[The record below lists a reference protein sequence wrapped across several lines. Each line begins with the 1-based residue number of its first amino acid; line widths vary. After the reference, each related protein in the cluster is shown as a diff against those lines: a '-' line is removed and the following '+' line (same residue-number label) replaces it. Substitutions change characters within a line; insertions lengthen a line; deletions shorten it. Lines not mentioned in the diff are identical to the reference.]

1 MGEDEEGT
9 AAAPRS
15 AHGCDSRHP
24 RPEAADLVTRLS
36 RRRVPRPHSPRRGVR
51 IQGPDDPARSGSV
64 QDRLRAGGFR
74 CGRRGLER
82 LGWIQD
88 GSVRRNEVQRA
99 NPDGGGR
106 NRVAALGQRADRQPH
121 ELGSGQAAAHR
132 PHRGTGAH
140 HGHPQRGQGT
150 GDPEPCGIARAG
162 QGCRLRGVERKSAFA
177 VHQGGADVGGR
188 PALLLAG
195 RRRGSTRR
203 SRQGAQATDTGDP
216 FRIGH
221 PAASRDKR
229 EELTMHANQQRAMTI
244 TKALR
249 FSSMLAATAMW
260 VGASTPLALSAQVGM
275 TVPKQSQPI
284 ALRGATIHTV
294 TKGVI
299 QNGTIIFDAGKIIA
313 VGANLA
319 IPAGTKIVDVTGK
332 HIYPG
337 LIDAYS
343 TVGIS
348 EIGAVDM
355 SNDVNE
361 VGDFNPNV
369 RTDVAVNAESRHIGT
384 SRSQGVLTTLTTPG
398 GGLIS
403 GMSSAMAMEGWSW
416 EEMSLESSAALNVNW
431 PDPNQRGGGRGGRGG
446 GGGPE
451 GGTRSTY
458 EERVQQL
465 KNYFAEAR
473 AYRDAVAAG
482 EKVRTDARYMA
493 MIPAL
498 DRKIPV
504 VVSASGTSQIND
516 AITWA
521 KQENLRLIIRGGD
534 DAIHVAARLRA
545 ENIPVILTSTMEA
558 PNRAHEGYDAAYSR
572 AAQLHKAGV
581 KFAISGGSGSL
592 YTDRLPYEAGVAVAF
607 GLPEEEAIKAVTINA
622 AEFMGLADR
631 LGSLEIGKQATF
643 LITTGTP
650 IDMTSNILQA
660 YIQGRELDMND
671 IQKHFFEKYMEKVRQ
686 KLKIIS

>member
-1 MGEDEEGT
+1 
-9 AAAPRS
+9 
-15 AHGCDSRHP
+15 
-24 RPEAADLVTRLS
+24 
-36 RRRVPRPHSPRRGVR
+36 
-51 IQGPDDPARSGSV
+51 
-64 QDRLRAGGFR
+64 
-74 CGRRGLER
+74 
-82 LGWIQD
+82 
-88 GSVRRNEVQRA
+88 
-99 NPDGGGR
+99 
-106 NRVAALGQRADRQPH
+106 
-121 ELGSGQAAAHR
+121 
-132 PHRGTGAH
+132 
-140 HGHPQRGQGT
+140 
-150 GDPEPCGIARAG
+150 
-162 QGCRLRGVERKSAFA
+162 
-177 VHQGGADVGGR
+177 
-188 PALLLAG
+188 
-195 RRRGSTRR
+195 
-203 SRQGAQATDTGDP
+203 
-216 FRIGH
+216 
-221 PAASRDKR
+221 
-229 EELTMHANQQRAMTI
+229 MHTNQQRVMAT

-249 FSSMLAATAMW
+249 FSSMLAATAMC

-299 QNGTIIFDAGKIIA
+299 QNGTIIFEAGKITA
-313 VGANLA
+313 VGANIA

-403 GMSSAMAMEGWSW
+403 GMSSAMALEGWSW

-431 PDPNQRGGGRGGRGG
+431 PEPRPGGGRFGG
-446 GGGPE
+446 GGGAP
-451 GGTRSTY
+451 GSGNRVTY

-473 AYRDAVAAG
+473 AYRDAVAAK
-482 EKVRTDARYMA
+482 EQVRTDARYMA

-504 VVSASGTSQIND
+504 VVSANGTSQIND

-545 ENIPVILTSTMEA
+545 ENIPVILTSTMDA

-581 KFAISGGSGSL
+581 KFAISGGAGSL

-622 AEFMGLADR
+622 AEFMGLSDR
-631 LGSLEIGKQATF
+631 LGSLEPGKQATL

-650 IDMTSNILQA
+650 LDMTSDILQA

-671 IQKHFFEKYMEKVRQ
+671 IQKHFFNKYMEKVRQ

>member
-1 MGEDEEGT
+1 
-9 AAAPRS
+9 
-15 AHGCDSRHP
+15 
-24 RPEAADLVTRLS
+24 
-36 RRRVPRPHSPRRGVR
+36 
-51 IQGPDDPARSGSV
+51 
-64 QDRLRAGGFR
+64 
-74 CGRRGLER
+74 
-82 LGWIQD
+82 
-88 GSVRRNEVQRA
+88 
-99 NPDGGGR
+99 
-106 NRVAALGQRADRQPH
+106 
-121 ELGSGQAAAHR
+121 
-132 PHRGTGAH
+132 
-140 HGHPQRGQGT
+140 
-150 GDPEPCGIARAG
+150 
-162 QGCRLRGVERKSAFA
+162 
-177 VHQGGADVGGR
+177 
-188 PALLLAG
+188 
-195 RRRGSTRR
+195 
-203 SRQGAQATDTGDP
+203 
-216 FRIGH
+216 
-221 PAASRDKR
+221 
-229 EELTMHANQQRAMTI
+229 MHANQQRAMT
-244 TKALR
+244 TPTALR
-249 FSSMLAATAMW
+249 FGRLLAAVAIYMTVSAPD
-260 VGASTPLALSAQVGM
+260 VLSAQVGKP
-275 TVPKQSQPI
+275 VPPQSERI

-294 TKGVI
+294 TRGVI
-299 QNGTIIFDAGKIIA
+299 QNGIIIFEAGKITA
-313 VGANLA
+313 VGANIP

-369 RTDVAVNAESRHIGT
+369 RTDVAVNAESRHINT
-384 SRSQGVLTTLTTPG
+384 SRSQGVLTTITTPG

-403 GMSSAMAMEGWSW
+403 GMSSAMSLEGWSW

-431 PDPNQRGGGRGGRGG
+431 PEPRPGGGRFGGFGG
-446 GGGPE
+446 GQGGP
-451 GGTRSTY
+451 RVTY

-473 AYRDAVAAG
+473 AYRDAVAAK
-482 EKVRTDARYMA
+482 ENVRTDARYAA

-504 VVSASGTSQIND
+504 VVSANGTSQIND

-534 DAIHVAARLRA
+534 DAIHVADRLKA
-545 ENIPVILTSTMEA
+545 ENIPVILTSTMES
-558 PNRAHEGYDAAYSR
+558 PNRNHEGYDAAYAR

-581 KFAISGGSGSL
+581 KFAISGGAGAL

-631 LGSLEIGKQATF
+631 LGSLEPGKQATF

-660 YIQGRELDMND
+660 YIQGRELDMMD

>member
-1 MGEDEEGT
+1 M
-9 AAAPRS
+9 
-15 AHGCDSRHP
+15 
-24 RPEAADLVTRLS
+24 
-36 RRRVPRPHSPRRGVR
+36 
-51 IQGPDDPARSGSV
+51 
-64 QDRLRAGGFR
+64 
-74 CGRRGLER
+74 
-82 LGWIQD
+82 
-88 GSVRRNEVQRA
+88 
-99 NPDGGGR
+99 
-106 NRVAALGQRADRQPH
+106 
-121 ELGSGQAAAHR
+121 
-132 PHRGTGAH
+132 
-140 HGHPQRGQGT
+140 
-150 GDPEPCGIARAG
+150 
-162 QGCRLRGVERKSAFA
+162 
-177 VHQGGADVGGR
+177 
-188 PALLLAG
+188 
-195 RRRGSTRR
+195 
-203 SRQGAQATDTGDP
+203 
-216 FRIGH
+216 
-221 PAASRDKR
+221 AAS
-229 EELTMHANQQRAMTI
+229 Q
-244 TKALR
+244 
-249 FSSMLAATAMW
+249 
-260 VGASTPLALSAQVGM
+260 PLALSAQVRM
-275 TVPKQSQPI
+275 TVPPQSERI

-294 TKGVI
+294 TNGVI
-299 QNGTIIFDAGKIIA
+299 QNGTIIFEAGKITA
-313 VGANLA
+313 VGANIT
-319 IPAGTKIVDVTGK
+319 IPTGTKIVDVTGK

-403 GMSSAMAMEGWSW
+403 GMSSAMALEGWSW
-416 EEMSLESSAALNVNW
+416 EEMSLESAAALNVNW
-431 PDPNQRGGGRGGRGG
+431 PNPNQGRGGRGG
-446 GGGPE
+446 GGGR
-451 GGTRSTY
+451 GGQAGGNRSTY

-482 EKVRTDARYMA
+482 EQVRTDARYMA

-498 DRKIPV
+498 NREIPV
-504 VVSASGTSQIND
+504 VVSATGTSQIND

-521 KQENLRLIIRGGD
+521 KQENLRLIVRGGD
-534 DAIHVAARLRA
+534 DAIHVADRLRA
-545 ENIPVILTSTMEA
+545 ENIPVILTSTMDA
-558 PNRAHEGYDAAYSR
+558 PNRDHEGYDAAYSR

-581 KFAISGGSGSL
+581 KFAISGGAGSL

-622 AEFMGLADR
+622 AEFMGLSDR
-631 LGSLEIGKQATF
+631 LGSLEPGKQATF

-650 IDMTSNILQA
+650 IDTRSDILQA

-686 KLKIIS
+686 KMKIIS